1 MFVPGRRGGFG
12 RGSRGYGG
20 GPDGGSQGYGGGPD
34 GGFQG
39 YGGGPRRGRGPGIIM
54 PFLALIG
61 RAHPNDP
68 GGGVLNMPAQNEE
81 EPKRFSLLEYLG
93 ELLLQFF
100 S

>member
-1 MFVPGRRGGFG
+1 MFVPGQ
-12 RGSRGYGG
+12 GG
-20 GPDGGSQGYGGGPD
+20 GPVV
-34 GGFQG
+34 FF
-39 YGGGPRRGRGPGIIM
+39 
-54 PFLALIG
+54 PFISRIG